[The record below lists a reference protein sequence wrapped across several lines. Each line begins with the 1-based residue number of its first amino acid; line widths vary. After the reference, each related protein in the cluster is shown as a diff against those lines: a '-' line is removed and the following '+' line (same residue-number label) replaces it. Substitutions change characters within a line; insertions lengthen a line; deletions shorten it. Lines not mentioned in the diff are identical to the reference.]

1 MAVVAA
7 GLVCSL
13 SLLRSYEGTEKK
25 DSPTWLFDRQGVSIG
40 GWVAEQQIILNHT
53 GLHVRHMALDNVLED
68 GEKKDHLWWRRKLQ
82 SLGSSLKFFFQLDL
96 MHLYFSAL
104 FLLLTSW
111 GVVEI
116 LANSAV

>member
-1 MAVVAA
+1 M
-7 GLVCSL
+7 
-13 SLLRSYEGTEKK
+13 
-25 DSPTWLFDRQGVSIG
+25 
-40 GWVAEQQIILNHT
+40 AEQQIILNHT